1 MALLAP
7 PKILLLD
14 EISNGVDPL
23 ARKNLYSFLHQL
35 KETTTFLIT
44 HRIDEVEKICDQVG
58 IIVDG
63 TIREINSPQRLK
75 EDFGALFLLQV
86 DVKLEDNAMTVSE
99 VDELIQQMLPFLRR
113 MSEAEDYDDTHLL
126 TIDGY

>member
-23 ARKNLYSFLHQL
+23 ARKNLYAYLHSL
-35 KETTTFLIT
+35 KDTTIFLIT
-44 HRIDEVEKICDQVG
+44 HRIDEAEKICDKVG

-63 TIREINSPQRLK
+63 NIKEINSPQRLK
-75 EDFGALFLLQV
+75 DKFGALFMLQV
-86 DVKLEDNAMTVSE
+86 E
-99 VDELIQQMLPFLRR
+99 VNQEEND
-113 MSEAEDYDDTHLL
+113 L
-126 TIDGY
+126 TIQEIDNLI